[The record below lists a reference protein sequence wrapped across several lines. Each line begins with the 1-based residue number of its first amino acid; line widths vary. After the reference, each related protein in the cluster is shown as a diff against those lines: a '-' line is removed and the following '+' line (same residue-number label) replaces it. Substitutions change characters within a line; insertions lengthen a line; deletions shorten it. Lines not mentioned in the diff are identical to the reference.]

1 MTDGWKV
8 HLNGVQEIV
17 ESRVRHP
24 HLNIAQHDEMVI
36 GGNNIWLTEIRYGR
50 WEMEWEQEMAVG
62 RSRDKAWWE
71 YDIVS
76 GNRRDDVWWEYL
88 ADRTVGEAKT
98 YPWPTPSRGQHG
110 SVLVHVDLHF

>member
-76 GNRRDDVWWEYL
+76 GNR
-88 ADRTVGEAKT
+88 GEMMCGGNT
-98 YPWPTPSRGQHG
+98 LQIGQ
-110 SVLVHVDLHF
+110 LVKPKLILGPLHRVVNTFLF